1 MDDGQPKN
9 LSNALRLILV
19 DDDQVRAAAVEE
31 GLLAKGFEV
40 LSVIPTAAGLLYQ
53 LAQLEPDAVIISLD
67 SPDRDILESLSI
79 ASAHN
84 PRPVVMFSES
94 GDQRFISEAIR
105 AGVTAYQAEGIN
117 ADRVRMAIDVA
128 TAQFSAFNEIR
139 EELDKTRKQ
148 LESRKVVDRAKGLLM
163 QLKGVSEEEAY
174 NALRTLAMEKQRT
187 LAETAADVIT
197 LLGDGK

>member
-117 ADRVRMAIDVA
+117 AERVRMAIDVA

>member
-117 ADRVRMAIDVA
+117 AERVRMAIDVA

-139 EELDKTRKQ
+139 EELYKTRKQ

>member
-1 MDDGQPKN
+1 MDDGQPQN

>member
-163 QLKGVSEEEAY
+163 QLKGVSEEEA
-174 NALRTLAMEKQRT
+174 RMTWPKPQHP
-187 LAETAADVIT
+187 
-197 LLGDGK
+197 

>member
-1 MDDGQPKN
+1 VDDGQPQN